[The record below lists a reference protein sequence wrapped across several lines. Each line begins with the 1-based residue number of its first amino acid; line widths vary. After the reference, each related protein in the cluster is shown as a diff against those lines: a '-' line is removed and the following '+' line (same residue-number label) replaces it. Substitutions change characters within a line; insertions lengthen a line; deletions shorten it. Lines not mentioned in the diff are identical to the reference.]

1 MSQVI
6 INDVELDIEMDDADF
21 QARYE
26 AAFEKMSEAE
36 KELQKVGKASDIT
49 KGYCDM
55 FYELFD
61 DIFGKGTGEK
71 LFKGKR
77 SISLVNDVYDQFI
90 SACSQQARE
99 AQSRMKKMVSKYAP
113 NKGRR

>member
-6 INDVELDIEMDDADF
+6 INEVELDIDMEDADF

-26 AAFEKMSEAE
+26 EAFEKMGESE
-36 KELQKVGKASDIT
+36 KKLQKAGKASDIT
-49 KGYCDM
+49 RGYCDM
-55 FYELFD
+55 FYKLFD
-61 DIFGKGTGEK
+61 DIFGEGTGEK

-77 SISLVNDVYDQFI
+77 NVAIVNDVYDQFI
-90 SACSQQARE
+90 DACSQQAKE
-99 AQSRMKKMVSKYAP
+99 AQNRMKKMVSKYAP

>member
-61 DIFGKGTGEK
+61 DIFGKEREK
-71 LFKGKR
+71 NFLKAKGAF
-77 SISLVNDVYDQFI
+77 LW
-90 SACSQQARE
+90 
-99 AQSRMKKMVSKYAP
+99 
-113 NKGRR
+113 